1 MVDQSGLHL
10 YRDFQP
16 RNPDAR
22 LPVRGVDFL
31 VDRTIGLVDRCRG
44 PDHCVVNVLDT
55 VVPEGVIFYLF
66 FFYFSWAI
74 AGPVLEMEAVDHH
87 ACQRY
92 QHLAFFWPPQPPTT
106 PHHRAPPCGHSKP
119 TMGQPYY
126 HGTHTVISPHQP

>member
-31 VDRTIGLVDRCRG
+31 VDRAMRLVDRCRG
-44 PDHCVVNVLDT
+44 PDHWVVNVLDT

-74 AGPVLEMEAVDHH
+74 AGPVLKMEAVDHH
-87 ACQRY
+87 AYPVTNRPR
-92 QHLAFFWPPQPPTT
+92 FFWPPQPPTT
-106 PHHRAPPCGHSKP
+106 VPHRAATLNPQWGNRITTVP
-119 TMGQPYY
+119 TR
-126 HGTHTVISPHQP
+126 